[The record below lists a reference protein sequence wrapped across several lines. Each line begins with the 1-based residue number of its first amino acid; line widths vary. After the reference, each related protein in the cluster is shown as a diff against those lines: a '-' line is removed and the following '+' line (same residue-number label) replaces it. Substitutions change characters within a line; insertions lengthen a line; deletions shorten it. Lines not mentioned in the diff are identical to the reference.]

1 MSIATDL
8 HLILSIIKTEWK
20 NTFSSFII
28 KNSHHT
34 SRVSTRLL
42 SKLTTLSLVSTQ
54 VTFHAQAHP
63 ASWKEVQM

>member
-1 MSIATDL
+1 MSIANDL
-8 HLILSIIKTEWK
+8 HFTLSIIKTEWK

-28 KNSHHT
+28 KNSHHI
-34 SRVSTRLL
+34 SRVSTKLL

>member
-8 HLILSIIKTEWK
+8 HFILSITKTEFK

-28 KNSHHT
+28 KNSHHI
-34 SRVSTRLL
+34 SRASTKLL
-42 SKLTTLSLVSTQ
+42 SKLTTLSLVSTR
-54 VTFHAQAHP
+54 VIFHAQAHP